1 MTASERRNAILE
13 VLCFRRFDTVA
24 NLAFEFGVTDR
35 TIRNDILTLS
45 LEYPIY
51 TTKGNGGGIHD
62 QRQRRR
68 YSCRRKVQARKD
80 LSQGRAAGIVGK
92 ALDLSRRERR
102 RSNEV
107 HNQDFRIERSNEM
120 KRKTAAEYVVEVNGT
135 PDYAKIPKPVLESVA
150 KKFLENILKQQ
161 KEKDEG

>member
-1 MTASERRNAILE
+1 M
-13 VLCFRRFDTVA
+13 CFRRFDTVA

-51 TTKGNGGGIHD
+51 TTKGNGGGIHVD
-62 QRQRRR
+62 E
-68 YSCRRKVQARKD
+68 KVQARKD

-120 KRKTAAEYVVEVNGT
+120 KRKAAAEYVVEVNGT

-150 KKFLENILKQQ
+150 KKFLENILKRQ